1 LLLGWNFL
9 KIITTVRNKK
19 HMCRYVDGQILGVDT
34 DGCLIC
40 WDADN
45 GISYNC
51 GETLKEYGEDNLTP
65 DELKVVLN

>member
-1 LLLGWNFL
+1 
-9 KIITTVRNKK
+9 
-19 HMCRYVDGQILGVDT
+19 MCRYVDGQILGVDT